1 MEEYI
6 MEQNQ
11 QITRTAV
18 VTGGSRGIGRAICT
32 ALAAEGMNVCINY
45 AGNEAAAQ
53 ETKAMCE
60 KACANAHILTFQ
72 ADVSTEEGC
81 HELIG
86 GALNAF
92 GRIDVLVNNAGITQD
107 NLLARMD
114 AQQFDRVIA
123 LNLRGA
129 FLCCQAVTRTMMKQ
143 RYGRII
149 NISSIVGLHG
159 NAGQANY
166 AASKAGLIGLTKSIA
181 KELATR
187 NITANA
193 IAPGFIETDMSAAM
207 TDAAKA
213 ATLAQI
219 FCGREGS
226 PADVAEAVTFFASEK
241 ASYITGQILGVDGG
255 MGI

>member
-1 MEEYI
+1 

-11 QITRTAV
+11 PLKRVALITGA
-18 VTGGSRGIGRAICT
+18 SRGIGRAISIS
-32 ALAAEGMNVCINY
+32 LAAEGMNVCINY
-45 AGNEAAAQ
+45 AGNEAAALK
-53 ETKAMCE
+53 TKALCE
-60 KACANAHILTFQ
+60 EASPDITALTVQ
-72 ADVSTEEGC
+72 ADISSEEGC
-81 HELIG
+81 HTLIQS
-86 GALNAF
+86 ALDAF
-92 GRIDVLVNNAGITQD
+92 GRIDVLINNAGITQD
-107 NLLARMD
+107 NLLVRMD
-114 AQQFDRVIA
+114 TQQFDRVIA

-159 NAGQANY
+159 NAGQVNY

-181 KELATR
+181 KELASR

-219 FCGREGS
+219 PCGREGLPS
-226 PADVAEAVTFFASEK
+226 DVAEAVRFLASEK
-241 ASYITGQILGVDGG
+241 ASYITGQVLGVDGG

>member
-1 MEEYI
+1 MPEMFDLAGRVAI
-6 MEQNQ
+6 
-11 QITRTAV
+11 
-18 VTGGSRGIGRAICT
+18 VTGSTRGIGRGIAECLGKAGATVIIVGRNPLTCEQVASELGASGLKT
-32 ALAAEGMNVCINY
+32 AFVS
-45 AGNEAAAQ
+45 
-53 ETKAMCE
+53 
-60 KACANAHILTFQ
+60 
-72 ADVSTEEGC
+72 ADVTKLEQVERLMQSVETS
-81 HELIG
+81 
-86 GALNAF
+86 F

-219 FCGREGS
+219 PCGREGS